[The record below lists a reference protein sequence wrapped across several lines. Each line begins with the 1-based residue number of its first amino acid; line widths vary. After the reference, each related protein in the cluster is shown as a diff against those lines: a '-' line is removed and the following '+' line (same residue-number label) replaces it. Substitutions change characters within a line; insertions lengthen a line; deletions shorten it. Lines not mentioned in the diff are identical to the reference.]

1 MNYTK
6 ESILS
11 KIESLNSKLTGG
23 LSDENFQIMAEIRYL
38 KAKLSLFDEVPQKPE
53 NSQFECFNC
62 GS

>member
-1 MNYTK
+1 MNNTK

-23 LSDENFQIMAEIRYL
+23 LSDENFEIMAQIRFL
-38 KAKLSLFDEVPQKPE
+38 KAKLNQFDEVPKKPE

>member
-1 MNYTK
+1 M
-6 ESILS
+6 
-11 KIESLNSKLTGG
+11 NSKLTGG

>member
-1 MNYTK
+1 MDYTK

-23 LSDENFQIMAEIRYL
+23 LSDENFEIMAQIRFL
-38 KAKLSLFDEVPQKPE
+38 KAKLNQFDEVPPKPE